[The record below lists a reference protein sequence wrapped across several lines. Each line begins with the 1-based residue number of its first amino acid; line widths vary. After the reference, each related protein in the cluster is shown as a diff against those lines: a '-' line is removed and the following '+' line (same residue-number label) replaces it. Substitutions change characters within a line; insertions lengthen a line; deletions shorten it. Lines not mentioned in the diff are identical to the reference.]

1 MTFLYSSSV
10 YSCHLFLI
18 SYVSVRSLLFL
29 FFIMPIF
36 AWNVPFVAPIFLKRS
51 LAFPI
56 LLLSFTSLHC
66 FLKKAS
72 SPLLASLWNSAF
84 SWLYLFLSPLLFPSL
99 SSAVCKASSDNHF
112 AFLHFFFLWD
122 GFGHCLLYISWTSVH
137 SSSGALSTRSNPF
150 NLFVTSTVFAV
161 SPPGCL
167 LWPVHSLDKTLLAF
181 DLLHFVL
188 QGQVWLIL
196 QISLDFLLLHS
207 NPLWW
212 KEHCF
217 CC

>member
-1 MTFLYSSSV
+1 MKYSFYISKFLEEISSLSPSIVFLYSFA
-10 YSCHLFLI
+10 LFI
-18 SYVSVRSLLFL
+18 EEG
-29 FFIMPIF
+29 I
-36 AWNVPFVAPIFLKRS
+36 
-51 LAFPI
+51 
-56 LLLSFTSLHC
+56 LSF
-66 FLKKAS
+66 
-72 SPLLASLWNSAF
+72 LAILWNSAF
-84 SWLYLFLSPLLFPSL
+84 NWIYLSLSPLLFTSL
-99 SSAVCKASSDNHF
+99 LLSAIWKASSDNHF
-112 AFLHFFFLWD
+112 AFLHFFFL
-122 GFGHCLLYISWTSVH
+122 GMVLISTSCTMLWTSVH

-181 DLLHFVL
+181 DLLRFVL
-188 QGQVWLIL
+188 QGQIWLIL